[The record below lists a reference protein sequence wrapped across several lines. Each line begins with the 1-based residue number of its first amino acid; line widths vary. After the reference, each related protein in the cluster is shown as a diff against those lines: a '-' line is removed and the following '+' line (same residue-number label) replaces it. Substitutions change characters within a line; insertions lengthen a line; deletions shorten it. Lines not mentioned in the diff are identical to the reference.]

1 MIYPYPTDLDK
12 LQSIVW
18 EQNDRNGWHE
28 SYDFRSPE
36 QRAISIATQLA
47 LIHTEVSEA
56 TQILRSPPGESPD
69 REAFGRELA
78 DIIMRTLDLAET
90 LDVDITRHIHQN
102 LKRNQARGYKHGGKR
117 L

>member
-1 MIYPYPTDLDK
+1 MTSPYPTDLGK

-56 TQILRSPPGESPD
+56 TQILRSPSGKSPN

-78 DIIMRTLDLAET
+78 DIVMRTLDLAET
-90 LDVDITRHIHQN
+90 LGVDITDHIHQN